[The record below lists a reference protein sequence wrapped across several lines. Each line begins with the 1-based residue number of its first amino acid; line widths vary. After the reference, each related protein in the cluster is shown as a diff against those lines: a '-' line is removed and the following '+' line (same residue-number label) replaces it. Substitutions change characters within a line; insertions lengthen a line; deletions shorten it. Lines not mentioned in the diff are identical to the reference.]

1 MKSWMQPCT
10 HTAAADCYP
19 TSTLTTILISDEIMI
34 WCPVFSMCIVTTQV
48 KEFPTENDSRLK
60 IYYCFYYWY
69 SNTDLCLLEGKLN
82 LNVFFLLKHVN
93 KQSKYLCTI
102 FGDTLKIYKLVVAGI
117 YLLLDIEWLRRIRP
131 SRAHYSND
139 RVSEEE
145 ILILRLPRPSRASFI
160 QEKWKTCFPP
170 PSTEER
176 LMVLYMS
183 RKQIY
188 I

>member
-1 MKSWMQPCT
+1 MQPCT

-34 WCPVFSMCIVTTQV
+34 WCPVSSMCIVTTQV
-48 KEFPTENDSRLK
+48 KEFPTENDPRLK

-69 SNTDLCLLEGKLN
+69 SNTDLCLQ
-82 LNVFFLLKHVN
+82 HVN

-131 SRAHYSND
+131 SRTHYSND